1 MDQRGEYQPEAGARV
16 LSLQHS
22 HYNPDRRRSRKRPR
36 IHVLVHD
43 VESSA
48 RHRYGQQRRDQ
59 SRAAISCSRA
69 VKADSSQ
76 FPAAPQQSKN
86 AGELPCQQGPFERQ
100 MRNPDRPC
108 NQVWKQGELC
118 VTSEKSIVKRIERR
132 IEQFLDPRH
141 VDLRVFNKR
150 VIAMDGNRSGAEQK
164 QNDKIFWTCSSD
176 HGISIRGILRI
187 NFGGWLQCRAHNSR
201 RFPAPVSVPRN
212 QKFDTSPAPT
222 SAKRIAAWS
231 RVLQSHTSRCVEN

>member
-69 VKADSSQ
+69 VKADTSQ

-86 AGELPCQQGPFERQ
+86 ADELPCQQRPFKRQ
-100 MRNPDRPC
+100 VRNPNRPGD
-108 NQVWKQGELC
+108 QVRKQGELC
-118 VTSEKSIVKRIERR
+118 MAREKTIVIRIKPR
-132 IEQFLDPRH
+132 IQQLLDSGD
-141 VDLRVFNKR
+141 VDLRVFSKR
-150 VIAMDGNRSGAEQK
+150 VISLNADRSRGEQE
-164 QNDKIFWTCSSD
+164 QNGKILWTRTSD
-176 HGISIRGILRI
+176 HAIGTCGMLRI
-187 NFGGWLQCRAHNSR
+187 KFGGWRCRAHNSW
-201 RFPAPVSVPRN
+201 RFPAPVSVLRN
-212 QKFDTSPAPT
+212 RKFDTSPVPT
-222 SAKRIAAWS
+222 SAKQIAAWS
-231 RVLQSHTSRCVEN
+231 RVLQSHTSRCAEN